1 MIFLT
6 LRCTDLRERMS
17 PENPAPAS
25 DGLASRAQEESRIAV
40 SWLRRLESV
49 LKDEDPALFIAALN
63 AGGLS
68 PSALSGNALVRLEQ
82 LDAAQLRARE
92 GYPDI
97 TLRMYQAADLLD
109 MGLIGYAMA
118 SSGTIRRAFEI
129 AIRYHDVTSDRYQL
143 ELFKDGQEAV
153 VRQVPFLEHIEEYQD
168 MGEELAGVVKI
179 LQTLLGA
186 QVDAAEILVD
196 FAYPMPA
203 HAATYGEVFPGP
215 IRFQTEH
222 SEVRFPAAWLDLA
235 VTTANE
241 STSEVCAAM
250 CERVLG
256 ASNSETS
263 ARDVVRRL
271 LVSRAGREIPSLEEA
286 AETLR
291 MSVSQLR
298 KRLYREA
305 TSYKE
310 IVLEVRMT
318 LARHYLEATTLSVQE
333 IAYLL
338 DYSQAAPF
346 SRAFKAYFGYPPQAA
361 RSV

>member
-1 MIFLT
+1 
-6 LRCTDLRERMS
+6 MS
-17 PENPAPAS
+17 NDNPAAAA

-40 SWLRRLESV
+40 SWLKRLESV
-49 LKDEDPALFIAALN
+49 LAERDPALFTAALN
-63 AGGLS
+63 AGDLS
-68 PSALSGNALVRLEQ
+68 PSALTGSALVRLEQ
-82 LDAAQLRARE
+82 LDAAQLRARQ

-143 ELFKDGQEAV
+143 ELFLDGSEAV
-153 VRQVPFLEHIEEYQD
+153 VRQVPFLEHIDEYQD

-179 LQTLLGA
+179 LQTLLGTQA
-186 QVDAAEILVD
+186 DPASIQVD
-196 FAYPMPA
+196 FAYPAPEHVDVYA
-203 HAATYGEVFPGP
+203 EVFPGP
-215 IRFQTEH
+215 TRFEAEH
-222 SEVRFPAAWLDLA
+222 SEVRFPSAWLELT

-256 ASNSETS
+256 ASSAEAS
-263 ARDVVRRL
+263 ARDVVKRL

-286 AETLR
+286 ADILR

-298 KRLYREA
+298 KRLYREE

-318 LARHYLEATTLSVQE
+318 LAQHYLEATTLSVQE

-361 RSV
+361 RAA

>member
-1 MIFLT
+1 M
-6 LRCTDLRERMS
+6 
-17 PENPAPAS
+17 
-25 DGLASRAQEESRIAV
+25 ASRAQEESRIAV
-40 SWLRRLESV
+40 SWLRRLEAILS
-49 LKDEDPALFIAALN
+49 ERNPELFVAALN

-68 PSALSGNALVRLEQ
+68 PTALSGDSLVRLEQ
-82 LDAAQLRARE
+82 LDAAQLRARKS
-92 GYPDI
+92 YPDI

-118 SSGTIRRAFEI
+118 SSGTIRRAFEV

-143 ELFKDGQEAV
+143 ELFVDGSDAV
-153 VRQVPFLEHIEEYQD
+153 VRQVPFLEHIDEYQD

-179 LQTLLGA
+179 LQTLLGT
-186 QVDAAEILVD
+186 QVDHVDIRVD
-196 FAYPMPA
+196 FAYPTPEHVA
-203 HAATYGEVFPGP
+203 VYTEVFPGST
-215 IRFQTEH
+215 RFEADH
-222 SEVRFPAAWLDLA
+222 SEVRFPVGWLDLT

-256 ASNSETS
+256 ASSTETN
-263 ARDVVRRL
+263 ARDVVKRL

-286 AETLR
+286 ADTLR

-298 KRLYREA
+298 KRLYRED

-346 SRAFKAYFGYPPQAA
+346 SRAFKTYFGYPPQAA
-361 RSV
+361 RAA